1 MENAWRVKSITKHI
15 SEAFVFDS
23 RHANLRGSR
32 KLYSWWNKCLSGTL
46 NSSRSLQLDPLIV
59 RLTRNLT
66 FWANVLLFLLQPS
79 STEIKSSPMP
89 PMGSITQRSPKCARC
104 RNHGVI
110 SILKGHKRFC
120 KWRDCAC
127 SDCNLI
133 AERQRVMAAQVALR
147 RQQESDEAASHL
159 TYGSMQLCFNPNIHK
174 ATRIIPPSPTSP
186 REGQITQRSASLS
199 SRSSSPND
207 EVSNEFES
215 PTSSANEG
223 KLDNLPHYFS
233 LSLPKQE
240 KSLFSNGIVLRPK
253 FPTEWKTF
261 WNAYCPW
268 SLLIGSRVF
277 FRAHSAKN
285 STCEALALFKVLMG
299 GWFQYACS

>member
-32 KLYSWWNKCLSGTL
+32 KLYSWWNKCLIDTL

-159 TYGSMQLCFNPNIHK
+159 TYGSMQLCFNPNMHK

-223 KLDNLPHYFS
+223 KLDKLLIISAFHSPNRKNRYFRMELYS
-233 LSLPKQE
+233 GPSFQLSGKP
-240 KSLFSNGIVLRPK
+240 
-253 FPTEWKTF
+253 F

-299 GWFQYACS
+299 GWFQYACG